1 MEFEK
6 AVNSLGEVITFAE
19 IKNSTNLKI
28 LRDNLKCPTK
38 GCEAKLSYI
47 AARHP
52 YLKTHNNS
60 IHSNNCP
67 HKKENIEV
75 EKRQKRRK
83 QLVNLDES
91 GVYSRLDGFTDDF
104 YPNEKSKIN
113 KPKTSTKHK
122 SKSKAIDNAQDA
134 KPQGVASVNSGI
146 SDSKDVISPRVSKKH
161 LNEFISSDQG
171 GIFQVGAR
179 LKGIKKINNKK
190 YIFKISDPKS
200 DCYGEILLKDQYFSR
215 NIQGINDQ
223 LDFLMNYLENKSNN
237 DINIAYY
244 GTLITF
250 KTKRF
255 EVFVDYGFKLYLMKK
270 DKVRKYTLAEFYYE
284 HSN

>member
-1 MEFEK
+1 MEFEEAK
-6 AVNSLGEVITFAE
+6 NSLGEVITFEE
-19 IKNSTNLKI
+19 IKNSTNLEI
-28 LRDNLKCPTK
+28 LRDNLRCPTK

-60 IHSNNCP
+60 THSNNCP

-75 EKRQKRRK
+75 EKRRKRRK
-83 QLVNLDES
+83 QLVNLNES

-104 YPNEKSKIN
+104 YPNQKSKTN
-113 KPKTSTKHK
+113 KPKTSIERK
-122 SKSKAIDNAQDA
+122 SKSKTTTYDA
-134 KPQGVASVNSGI
+134 KLQGVASVNSGI

-161 LNEFISSDQG
+161 LNEFLPSDQG

-179 LKGIKKINNKK
+179 LKRIIKYNNKK

-200 DCYGEILLKDQYFSR
+200 DCYGKILLIDKYFSR
-215 NIQGINDQ
+215 NIQGINSQ
-223 LDFLMNYLENKSNN
+223 LDFLMDYLKNKPNN

-244 GTLITF
+244 GTLLNF
-250 KTKRF
+250 KTKQF
-255 EVFVDYGFKLYLMKK
+255 EVFVDYGFKLYLMEKK
-270 DKVRKYTLAEFYYE
+270 KVKKYTLAEFYYV
-284 HSN
+284 HNK